1 MSVKETEG
9 VLVMEDRVDVGPS
22 VVHKNKICK
31 KQNKDRQR
39 EDSAQVCG
47 RARVCV
53 PACVNFCTLTC
64 EPVCLGPG
72 GISCTC

>member
-39 EDSAQVCG
+39 ERTVHRCVGVHVSLRSYTC
-47 RARVCV
+47 VCV
-53 PACVNFCTLTC
+53 CLCV
-64 EPVCLGPG
+64 
-72 GISCTC
+72 

>member
-47 RARVCV
+47 RARVPAIVHVCV
-53 PACVNFCTLTC
+53 CPHVWIFAH
-64 EPVCLGPG
+64 
-72 GISCTC
+72 